1 MSNCRDITEQQT
13 LLLVTVY
20 VLRFMEFNPLSL
32 ATVNECSPSR
42 LPCTVNARKL
52 PARPLLWPGT
62 EARVHARVEYTV
74 AGQVILNNFI
84 LRVFIFEI
92 CKALESGTESWISRD
107 DWIPLLNLQW
117 LILNVKCLLAPG
129 TWAQQPSPETSGFGW
144 SWAKQMRWTMAPWGE
159 EDLFYLPQELWSL
172 CSRTRCAGGFKVSY
186 LLTLTILL
194 WDSVVFLIMAIF
206 LFLTV
211 GQVNSINFILIFCNT
226 AFVWKAS

>member
-144 SWAKQMRWTMAPWGE
+144 SWAKQNGKKNAPWGE
-159 EDLFYLPQELWSL
+159 EDLPQELWTV
-172 CSRTRCAGGFKVSY
+172 CAAVPDAGGFKVSD
-186 LLTLTILL
+186 LSTLTIPP
-194 WDSVVFLIMAIF
+194 WDSVVFSWQYFHFSQSAGS
-206 LFLTV
+206 TV
-211 GQVNSINFILIFCNT
+211 EISF
-226 AFVWKAS
+226 